1 LEKHVGKVSVFLL
14 AVVSLSLLGAS
25 GCQMNRAQRT
35 GVGAG
40 AGAAGGA
47 ALGAAIGSAFGVPGL
62 GALWEA
68 VGGTVIGAATGAL
81 WPDKTE
87 QSESDRQEIE
97 RLANEGE
104 MGLDRLSE
112 TIKQTNLSPEAQD
125 VYLAHAKQITAEAKR
140 QGKDVKF
147 YIEPGQGMK
156 YRVMDSGS
164 ETKTTLKEEPAE
176 ATSVSP

>member
-1 LEKHVGKVSVFLL
+1 MVCQKLILSVLL
-14 AVVSLSLLGAS
+14 IFSLGLA

-47 ALGAAIGSAFGVPGL
+47 ALGTAIGAAFGAPL
-62 GALWEA
+62 WGALWGA
-68 VGGTVIGAATGAL
+68 VGGTVIGATTGAL

-87 QSESDRQEIE
+87 QTESDRQEVE
-97 RLANEGE
+97 KLANEGE

-112 TIKQTNLSPEAQD
+112 TIKQTNLSPETQD
-125 VYLAHAKQITAEAKR
+125 VYLSHARQISAEAKK

-147 YIEPGQGMK
+147 YVEPGQGVK
-156 YRVMDSGS
+156 YKLIDSKS
-164 ETKTTLKEEPAE
+164 ETEIAPKEKPAE
-176 ATSVSP
+176 VTPAAP